1 MNAAIPDEDLS
12 PLSVAFAAPLL
23 FLRAKAYTAA
33 NSLRNAGCEGDLE
46 AAIAEFNAIETP
58 LRALMG
64 RAIHTA
70 DLPFAAQALH
80 ALPDSEE
87 SRHDHSDNSN
97 GDSGE
102 DHDTDDEHDDD
113 RLHVKGEKSE
123 ARSTEVGLP
132 PGMLATAGPQDFS
145 LQHRAYELFYAIHIS
160 RLERLVCRLRT
171 ANEEPGRRGG
181 VQVAEEAQTQYAELL
196 CDEMRLQ
203 REYRRAV
210 TVLLVNGIMC

>member
-12 PLSVAFAAPLL
+12 PLSAAFAAPLL

-64 RAIHTA
+64 RAVHTA

-102 DHDTDDEHDDD
+102 DHDTDNEHDDD

-132 PGMLATAGPQDFS
+132 PGML
-145 LQHRAYELFYAIHIS
+145 YERPPH
-160 RLERLVCRLRT
+160 T
-171 ANEEPGRRGG
+171 
-181 VQVAEEAQTQYAELL
+181 
-196 CDEMRLQ
+196 
-203 REYRRAV
+203 
-210 TVLLVNGIMC
+210 

>member
-12 PLSVAFAAPLL
+12 PLSAAFAAPLL

-64 RAIHTA
+64 RAVHTA

-87 SRHDHSDNSN
+87 SRHDHSDNT
-97 GDSGE
+97 G
-102 DHDTDDEHDDD
+102 
-113 RLHVKGEKSE
+113 R
-123 ARSTEVGLP
+123 
-132 PGMLATAGPQDFS
+132 QDFS

-171 ANEEPGRRGG
+171 ANEEPGGRGG